1 MNNLNF
7 QESNIFSQGETFD
20 AYVYILK
27 LIKSAKKSITL
38 INHHVNDDTLT
49 MLSRNP
55 DKEITIHTDS
65 VSNQLMLDIELYNKQ
80 YRPITLKTSST
91 FKDCY
96 LIIDKTKVYIL
107 STNIITL
114 GEEASNIILARD
126 FDEESILEIIKR

>member
-80 YRPITLKTSST
+80 YRPITLKTNST